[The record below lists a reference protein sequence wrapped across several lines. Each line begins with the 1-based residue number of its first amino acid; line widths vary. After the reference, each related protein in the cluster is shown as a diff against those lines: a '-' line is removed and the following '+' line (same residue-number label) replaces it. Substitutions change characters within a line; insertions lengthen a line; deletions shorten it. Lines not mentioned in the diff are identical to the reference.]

1 MTYRDV
7 VSGVVSVSVIVLAA
21 SLSAVGGRPD
31 GQGGAAAGAGAA
43 VEPDPV
49 VRAAVSRRPASPGV
63 EAADAGRC
71 DVSPGPSNQTI
82 VVGRLLLGAEG
93 AEPGAVLVAGG
104 RIAAVGEPGA
114 LRPEAPEATVIDCGA
129 AWVSP
134 GLVNAHEHPNVSG
147 GLPDPRMRPV
157 YSHREQWQGL
167 AGDEHYPL
175 EYSRTEAPVRQ
186 FWIEL
191 RHLLAGTTTLGGSG
205 AVVGLLKNASWADDP
220 AYAYRADMQTF
231 PYGTA
236 TETFSGLT
244 CPYEGPAPVDP
255 ASSPGFPPDAPYT
268 PHIAEGTDC
277 TAALEGRF
285 YLDHVAA
292 NPGRRYALIHG
303 VGLDASSI
311 ERLGSLDVT
320 LVWSPRSNLALYDA
334 TVDVPNALEAGAR
347 IAIGSDWSYSGSY
360 NLLEEFRCAES
371 VDGEL
376 WGDRLSGRD
385 LWEMATRHGAYA
397 LGIEGLTGRLAPEF
411 AADLMV
417 FRNRSDDPYA
427 DLMASTTA
435 DVIATFVDGEL
446 VSGRGGAFDPALLP
460 AACADRIG
468 EHFLC
473 ADYAPHG
480 FDHDELLQA
489 NANAVPLFSTDRQ
502 ATCGTFE

>member
-167 AGDEHYPL
+167 AGDEL

-244 CPYEGPAPVDP
+244 CPYEDRRPSTRRRAPAFRRTLPIRRTSRREPTARRRSKAGSTWITSRRTREGATRSSTASDWTP
-255 ASSPGFPPDAPYT
+255 RASSGWGAWTSPSS
-268 PHIAEGTDC
+268 
-277 TAALEGRF
+277 GR
-285 YLDHVAA
+285 
-292 NPGRRYALIHG
+292 PGRIWPCTTRRWTCRTPWRPA
-303 VGLDASSI
+303 
-311 ERLGSLDVT
+311 
-320 LVWSPRSNLALYDA
+320 LALRLVRTGPTRARTTSSRSSAAPRASMESCGATACRDA
-334 TVDVPNALEAGAR
+334 T
-347 IAIGSDWSYSGSY
+347 
-360 NLLEEFRCAES
+360 
-371 VDGEL
+371 
-376 WGDRLSGRD
+376 SGR
-385 LWEMATRHGAYA
+385 WPPGT
-397 LGIEGLTGRLAPEF
+397 APTP
-411 AADLMV
+411 
-417 FRNRSDDPYA
+417 S
-427 DLMASTTA
+427 AST
-435 DVIATFVDGEL
+435 G
-446 VSGRGGAFDPALLP
+446 
-460 AACADRIG
+460 
-468 EHFLC
+468 
-473 ADYAPHG
+473 
-480 FDHDELLQA
+480 
-489 NANAVPLFSTDRQ
+489 
-502 ATCGTFE
+502 